1 MSMGQKISVA
11 VVEGKLIRKT
21 MAFTKKNWNKFFK
34 KLWALLDFQLS
45 CPFRNAYV
53 KQQQID
59 NHKIVLTTFDNRYDC
74 NVKYIANE
82 IIRRKLP
89 YEIVWIRTKP
99 KDSFGE
105 MFPQEVKVVNRE
117 SLEAINAL
125 ATAKVWIE
133 NELKLLK
140 PYTVHK
146 KEGQVYIQTWH
157 GSMGFKKIGRANLYN
172 IKGRKKIEITKVAKR
187 CNETTDYCI
196 ANSQFEKDVFRESY
210 WDDTP
215 IMMYGHA
222 RNDILLSKDEEKLKA
237 IKEKVL
243 LFYGVIPPIP
253 EDFENL
259 SDEEKQRIEDKR
271 KEGMRCKYLL
281 YAPTYR
287 KGLSLQYFDIDF
299 VRLKKAL
306 EKRFGGT
313 WKIILRFH
321 FHNRVVGE
329 KMAESPLFINATNYP
344 DMQELMAMADIGI
357 SDYSSW
363 LCDYVLTR
371 RPAYIYGG
379 DYEEYSQ
386 TRGFYYPLNTTPF
399 PISTNNDELE
409 KSILGFDE
417 RKYKHDCE
425 KFLQDRGCV
434 EDGHAAERIV
444 DLLEDVMGK

>member
-11 VVEGKLIRKT
+11 VVEGNLIRKT
-21 MAFTKKNWNKFFK
+21 MAFIKRNWSKLLK
-34 KLWALLDFQLS
+34 KLWANLDFYLS
-45 CPFRNAYV
+45 QPFRNIYV
-53 KQQQID
+53 KKQKID
-59 NHKIVLTTFDNRYDC
+59 NNKIVLTAVDNRYDC
-74 NVKYIANE
+74 NIKYIAEE
-82 IIRRKLP
+82 IIRRKMP
-89 YEIVWIRTKP
+89 YEIIWIRTKP
-99 KDSFGE
+99 RNMFGE
-105 MFPQEVKVVNRE
+105 TFPPEIKVVNRG
-117 SLEAINAL
+117 SLEAIDAL

-140 PYTVHK
+140 PYMVHK
-146 KEGQVYIQTWH
+146 KKGQVYIQTWH

-172 IKGRKKIEITKVAKR
+172 IKGRKKVFITKVAKL
-187 CNETTDYCI
+187 CNQTTDYCI
-196 ANSQFEKDVFRESY
+196 ANSQFEKDVFREGY

-222 RNDILLSKDEEKLKA
+222 RNDILLSKDEENLKA

-259 SDEEKQRIEDKR
+259 SNEEKQRIEDKR